1 MAVAA
6 VAVTHERWEA
16 IYRASF
22 PRVYRAV
29 AAALLD
35 GDAALDALHD
45 AFLEGLRRPPAED
58 RNLEGWLYRV
68 AVRSGRRSLR
78 RVLRSIGVVARPTT
92 DELERALDRVEIGRL
107 LRRLSAR
114 QREIVVAH
122 YFLRLPYDEI
132 AERFEIT
139 RGTVS
144 ATISRSLA
152 RMREGERH
160 EL

>member
-1 MAVAA
+1 MTVTAA
-6 VAVTHERWEA
+6 TITSEQWEA
-16 IYRASF
+16 LYRTSF

-45 AFLEGLRRPPAED
+45 AFLEGLRRPPPDD

-68 AVRSGRRSLR
+68 AVRSGRRRWRGLLR
-78 RVLRSIGVVARPTT
+78 AVGLVHPST
-92 DELERALDRVEIGRL
+92 DELERALDRVEIGQL

-122 YFLRLPYDEI
+122 YFLRLSYDEI
-132 AERFEIT
+132 AEHFEIR

-144 ATISRSLA
+144 ATISKALA
-152 RMREGERH
+152 RMREGERA
-160 EL
+160 

>member
-1 MAVAA
+1 MAT
-6 VAVTHERWEA
+6 VAVEMTRERWEA
-16 IYRASF
+16 LYRSSF

-45 AFLEGLRRPPAED
+45 AFLEGLRRPPGDD
-58 RNLEGWLYRV
+58 RNLEGWIYRV
-68 AVRSGRRSLR
+68 AVRKGRRRLQK
-78 RVLRSIGVVARPTT
+78 VLRAVGLARASS
-92 DELERALDRVEIGRL
+92 DELDRALDRVEIGRL

-122 YFLRLPYDEI
+122 YFLRLSYEET
-132 AERFEIT
+132 AQHFEIS

-144 ATISRSLA
+144 ATISKALA
-152 RMREGERH
+152 RMREGDRH
-160 EL
+160 DDR